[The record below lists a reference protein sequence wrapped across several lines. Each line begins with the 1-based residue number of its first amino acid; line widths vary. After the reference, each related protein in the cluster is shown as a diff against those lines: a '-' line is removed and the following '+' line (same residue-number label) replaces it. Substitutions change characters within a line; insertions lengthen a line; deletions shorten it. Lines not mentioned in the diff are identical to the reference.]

1 MNLVLN
7 GEKRKVTDIGTVA
20 DLLDELKLAAG
31 LVLVE
36 QNGQV
41 VQRGQFA
48 VTNLAEG
55 DRIEIMRVVAGG

>member
-7 GEKRKVTDIGTVA
+7 GKKRDVPEIKTVSE
-20 DLLDELKLAAG
+20 LLDKLKLAAG

-41 VQRGQFA
+41 LQRGEFA
-48 VTNLAEG
+48 VTNLTEG

>member
-1 MNLVLN
+1 MNLLLN
-7 GEKRKVTDIGTVA
+7 GEKRDLPEIKTVSE
-20 DLLDELKLAAG
+20 LLDKLKLTAG

-41 VQRGQFA
+41 LKRGEFA
-48 VTNLAEG
+48 VTNLTEG

>member
-1 MNLVLN
+1 MNLVVN
-7 GEKRKVTDIGTVA
+7 GEKRDVPDVGTVSE
-20 DLLDELKLAAG
+20 LLGKLKLAAG

-41 VQRGQFA
+41 LQRGQFA

-55 DRIEIMRVVAGG
+55 DRIEIMHVVAGG

>member
-1 MNLVLN
+1 MNLVVN
-7 GEKRKVTDIGTVA
+7 GEKRDVPDVGTVSE
-20 DLLDELKLAAG
+20 LLGKLKLAAG

-41 VQRGQFA
+41 LQRGQFA

>member
-7 GEKRKVTDIGTVA
+7 GEKRDVPEIKTVSE
-20 DLLDELKLAAG
+20 LLDRLKLTAG

-36 QNGQV
+36 QNGEV
-41 VQRGQFA
+41 LQRGEFG

>member
-7 GEKRKVTDIGTVA
+7 GEKRNVTDIGTVA
-20 DLLDELKLAAG
+20 DLLDELKLAAW

-41 VQRGQFA
+41 VQRARFA

>member
-7 GEKRKVTDIGTVA
+7 GEKCDVPDIKTVSE
-20 DLLDELKLAAG
+20 LLDKLKLAAG

-41 VQRGQFA
+41 LQRAEFA

-55 DRIEIMRVVAGG
+55 DKIEIMRVVAGG